1 MAGPALHI
9 KYIRG
14 SAIGFAA
21 GMTLGCCGWGGAQII
36 VPSLTTRTMGYSQ
49 VAAAST
55 SITSLSCASTVA
67 ASGFFL
73 AGSADMYT
81 AACIAVPSMLGAR
94 VGVALSN
101 RLSQEALGL
110 IFNGMSCLLIPTHFA
125 VQQWRE
131 RHPHAV
137 TEGALERA
145 GRLIRPTE
153 HADWATAEPNL
164 SAAPRHAC
172 FGVLSGVLSALMG
185 VGGAP
190 LTMSYLTV
198 ATDTPHHLVQGT
210 TMLAVLPAVVTSAV
224 SHALA
229 GHTPMALAASVCCG
243 SMAGTA
249 AGTLTRIGASPS
261 SGYSSVLDDHR

>member
-1 MAGPALHI
+1 MVLGPAQF
-9 KYIRG
+9 IRG
-14 SAIGFAA
+14 TAIGFAA

-36 VPSLTTRTMGYSQ
+36 IPCLTTRTMGFSQ

-55 SITSLSCASTVA
+55 SVTSLSCASTVA
-67 ASGFFL
+67 ASSFFM
-73 AGSADMYT
+73 ADSADMYT

-94 VGVALSN
+94 LGVTLSN
-101 RLSQEALGL
+101 RLGQEVLGL

-131 RHPHAV
+131 RHPHV
-137 TEGALERA
+137 STEGTLGERA
-145 GRLIRPTE
+145 S
-153 HADWATAEPNL
+153 EPSV
-164 SAAPRHAC
+164 SAATQHAA

-210 TMLAVLPAVVTSAV
+210 TMLAVLPAVLTAAV
-224 SHALA
+224 SHAAA
-229 GHTPMALAASVCCG
+229 GHTPMAMAASVCCG
-243 SMAGTA
+243 SMTGTA
-249 AGTLTRIGASPS
+249 AGAWK
-261 SGYSSVLDDHR
+261 YM